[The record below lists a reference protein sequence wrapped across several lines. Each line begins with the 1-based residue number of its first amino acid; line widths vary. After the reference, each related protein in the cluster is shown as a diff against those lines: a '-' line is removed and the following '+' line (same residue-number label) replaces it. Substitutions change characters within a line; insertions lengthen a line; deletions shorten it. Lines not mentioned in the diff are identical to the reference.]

1 MWIKGCVMAKNN
13 VFKSLYKGWFEILI
27 FILLTLFTLIL
38 VALLIFAILT
48 SLKSNI
54 DFMDNVV
61 GIPKQWKF
69 GNYVDI
75 VNNFSFYVYKNV
87 FINGEKY
94 IVETKVGLFPELV
107 YNTLIYTIGG
117 SFVSTLAP
125 CLMAYVT
132 AKFSRW
138 RISRIVFT
146 TVIVTMIIQPI
157 GTASA
162 SIAVVKATGI
172 YDQLWGNMIQKFHFT
187 GLYFLIFHSSFKM
200 LAKDYSDAA
209 YLDGASEWK
218 VFFYIIFP
226 LVVNIFGTVMLI
238 KFIEF
243 WNDYSTV
250 LIYLPTHPTLAYGI
264 YKMSNTTITGL
275 SDGPHRI
282 AGALLLFIPTM
293 TMFIIFNKKL
303 LGNLSMGGVKE

>member
-1 MWIKGCVMAKNN
+1 MARNN
-13 VFKSLYKGWFEILI
+13 VFKSLYKGWFEILT
-27 FILLTLFTLIL
+27 FILLALFTLLL
-38 VALLIFAILT
+38 VSLLVFAFLT
-48 SLKSNI
+48 SLKSNT
-54 DFMDNVV
+54 DFLDNAV
-61 GIPKQWKF
+61 GLPTQWKF
-69 GNYVDI
+69 SNYIDI
-75 VNNFSFYVYKNV
+75 VKNFNFYVSKNV
-87 FINGEKY
+87 YINAEKY
-94 IVETKVGLFPELV
+94 IVETRVGLFPELI

-117 SFVSTLAP
+117 AFVSALAP

-132 AKFSRW
+132 AKFSGW
-138 RISRIVFT
+138 KISKIVFT

-162 SIAVVKATGI
+162 SIAVAKDTGV
-172 YDQLWGNMIQKFHFT
+172 YDQLWGNLIQKFHFT
-187 GLYFLIFHSSFKM
+187 GIYFLIFHSSFKM

-226 LVVNIFGTVMLI
+226 LVTNIFGTVMLI

-282 AGALLLFIPTM
+282 AGALLLFIPTTIIFM
-293 TMFIIFNKKL
+293 IFNKKL